1 MSSSFFPTEIYGE
14 ETRRGR
20 AHAHTLRD
28 AHNRDKIIKESTA
41 VCPSDWRLMERLP
54 SPSSEGAMYELEAI
68 LSSCSFPVGPGP
80 CRCHLCSKITVGSF
94 S

>member
-41 VCPSDWRLMERLP
+41 VCPSD
-54 SPSSEGAMYELEAI
+54 
-68 LSSCSFPVGPGP
+68 
-80 CRCHLCSKITVGSF
+80 
-94 S
+94 